1 MALMGELFDK
11 TFGAVVV
18 KMLFEK
24 IINTMETNG
33 KNAKSAKQKAP
44 ASKYDPW
51 QNLTTQNM
59 II

>member
-24 IINTMETNG
+24 IINAMETNE
-33 KNAKSAKQKAP
+33 KNVKSAKQKAP
-44 ASKYDPW
+44 ASKYDP
-51 QNLTTQNM
+51 
-59 II
+59 

>member
-11 TFGAVVV
+11 TFRAVVV
-18 KMLFEK
+18 KLLFEK
-24 IINTMETNG
+24 NINTMETNG

-44 ASKYDPW
+44 TSNYDPW
-51 QNLTTQNM
+51 KNFTTQNM

>member
-24 IINTMETNG
+24 IINTTETNG
-33 KNAKSAKQKAP
+33 KNAKSAKHKAP
-44 ASKYDPW
+44 TSKYDP
-51 QNLTTQNM
+51 
-59 II
+59 